1 MTAKYMAYSFPGM
14 HFETVDKDAD
24 VKQNAS
30 KLSNLAKR
38 GELRSVEE
46 LLDQGIK
53 PTAEALYLAANDGH
67 SDVVQILADVVDD
80 IDAAVGFCGNAL
92 CAAAARSSS
101 HDCLKVLL
109 EKGADVNWP
118 GGHYGCALQ
127 TATANYRL
135 DNVILLLKYGADV
148 NAQCGHYGNV
158 MTAAA
163 RHSTHFT
170 EMSRLFL
177 EHGAD
182 INAQGPGV
190 YGNALQTAVWLK
202 RTEAVQFLLHN
213 GASPI
218 IQGRFGSAIDIA
230 QRNAFRYTYNEKA
243 GERVK
248 WLLNDEDTNELTAA
262 D

>member
-1 MTAKYMAYSFPGM
+1 
-14 HFETVDKDAD
+14 
-24 VKQNAS
+24 
-30 KLSNLAKR
+30 
-38 GELRSVEE
+38 
-46 LLDQGIK
+46 
-53 PTAEALYLAANDGH
+53 LYLAAKEGH

-92 CAAAARSSS
+92 CAAATQSSN

-163 RHSTHFT
+163 RHATHFT

-177 EHGAD
+177 EYGAD

-202 RTEAVQFLLHN
+202 HTEAVQFLLHN
-213 GASPI
+213 GASPT
-218 IQGRFGSAIDIA
+218 IQGRFGSAINIA
-230 QRNAFRYTYNEKA
+230 QRNAFRNTSDEKA
-243 GERVK
+243 GERIK
-248 WLLNDEDTNELTAA
+248 WLLNIEDPNELTAA

>member
-1 MTAKYMAYSFPGM
+1 MAHSFPSV
-14 HFETVDKDAD
+14 HFFSYDEETN

-30 KLSNLAKR
+30 KLSKLAER
-38 GELRSVEE
+38 GELRAVEE

-80 IDAAVGFCGNAL
+80 IDAAVGFFGNAL
-92 CAAAARSSS
+92 CAAAAPSSN

-163 RHSTHFT
+163 RHVTHFT

-202 RTEAVQFLLHN
+202 HTEAVQFLLHN
-213 GASPI
+213 GASPTI
-218 IQGRFGSAIDIA
+218 RGRFGSAIDIV
-230 QRNAFRYTYNEKA
+230 QRNAFRHTSDEKA
-243 GERVK
+243 GERIK
-248 WLLNDEDTNELTAA
+248 WLLNDEDPNELTAA

>member
-1 MTAKYMAYSFPGM
+1 MAHSFPSAILVS
-14 HFETVDKDAD
+14 FDEDRTIK
-24 VKQNAS
+24 KNAS
-30 KLSNLAKR
+30 ELSKLAER
-38 GELRSVEE
+38 GELRAVEE
-46 LLDQGIK
+46 LLDQGIM
-53 PTAEALYLAANDGH
+53 PTAEALYLAANEGH

-92 CAAAARSSS
+92 CAAAARSRN

-109 EKGADVNWP
+109 EKGADVNWL

-135 DNVILLLKYGADV
+135 DNVILLLKHGADV

-163 RHSTHFT
+163 RHATHFI
-170 EMSRLFL
+170 EMSRMFL

-190 YGNALQTAVWLK
+190 YGNPLQTAVWLK
-202 RTEAVQFLLHN
+202 HQDSVRFLLHN
-213 GASPI
+213 GASPTM
-218 IQGRFGSAIDIA
+218 QGRFGSAMDIA
-230 QRNAFRYTYNEKA
+230 EGNAFRNTSDKDAED
-243 GERVK
+243 RIK
-248 WLLNDEDTNELTAA
+248 WLLNGEVSAELDESR
-262 D
+262 

>member
-1 MTAKYMAYSFPGM
+1 MGISFPWANLVS
-14 HFETVDKDAD
+14 FDEDRNIK
-24 VKQNAS
+24 KNAS
-30 KLSNLAKR
+30 ELSKLAER
-38 GELRSVEE
+38 GELRAVEE

-53 PTAEALYLAANDGH
+53 PIPEALYLAANEGH
-67 SDVVQILADVVDD
+67 SGVVQILADVVDD

-135 DNVILLLKYGADV
+135 DNVILLLKHGADV

-163 RHSTHFT
+163 RHVTHFT
-170 EMSRLFL
+170 EMSRMFL

-202 RTEAVQFLLHN
+202 HQKSVQFLLHN
-213 GASPI
+213 GASPT
-218 IQGRFGSAIDIA
+218 IQGRFGSAMDIA
-230 QRNAFRYTYNEKA
+230 EGNAFRHPSDKDE
-243 GERVK
+243 EDRIK
-248 WLLNDEDTNELTAA
+248 WLLNGEVSGELNEAG
-262 D
+262 